1 MIEPALTGRLLAG
14 DKLACARLISIVE
27 NESSGYLE
35 ALKAVY
41 PHAGNAYVIGV
52 TGPPGS
58 GKSTLTDK
66 LAKALIDKSEE
77 KIGIIAIDPT
87 SPFTKGAILGDRI
100 RMGGVSDSKNV
111 FIRSMGTRGHLGG
124 LSKATANA
132 VVVLAAYGCAY
143 IFVETVGVGQ
153 SEIDIVGCADTTL
166 MVLAPGL
173 GDDIQAI
180 KAGVMEIGDVFAVN
194 KADRDG
200 AEKTYRETM
209 AMLDFRT
216 DWDFKPPV
224 CLTVAETGE
233 GVDALLENI
242 VAHKN
247 YLTGSGKLAGKRERK
262 KAVHVRDIIRDHLDR
277 RIEELLSSYSG
288 SKEEENG
295 VGRDGVSSRDGA
307 SSRGDPY
314 SLSES
319 IISKID
325 KPE

>member
-1 MIEPALTGRLLAG
+1 MDPALTGRLLAG
-14 DKLACARLISIVE
+14 DKRACARLISIVE
-27 NESSGYLE
+27 NESPGYME

-41 PHAGNAYVIGV
+41 PYAGKSYVIGV

-66 LAKALIDKSEE
+66 LAMALTKEDE

-100 RMGGVSDSKNV
+100 RMGGVSDNRNV

-132 VVVLAAYGCAY
+132 VVILSAFGCAY

-153 SEIDIVGCADTTL
+153 SEIDIAGCADTTL

-200 AEKTYRETM
+200 AEKTCRETR
-209 AMLDFRT
+209 AMLDFKT
-216 DWDFKPPV
+216 NWDFKPPV
-224 CLTVAETGE
+224 CMTVAETGE
-233 GVDALLENI
+233 GVDALLTSLM
-242 VAHKN
+242 AHKSF
-247 YLTGSGKLAGKRERK
+247 LSDSGNLALKRASK
-262 KAVHVRDIIRDHLDR
+262 KAVHVRDILRDRLDR
-277 RIEELLSSYSG
+277 RIEELIPSYLGDEYGQS
-288 SKEEENG
+288 
-295 VGRDGVSSRDGA
+295 
-307 SSRGDPY
+307 DPY

-319 IISKID
+319 IIGQIECTGS
-325 KPE
+325 

>member
-1 MIEPALTGRLLAG
+1 MPMDPSLTSRLLAG
-14 DKLACARLISIVE
+14 DKRACARLISIVE
-27 NESSGYLE
+27 NESPGYLD

-41 PHAGNAYVIGV
+41 PRSGGAYVIGV

-66 LAKALIDKSEE
+66 LAKMLADRGE
-77 KIGIIAIDPT
+77 KIGIIATDPT

-100 RMGGVSDSKNV
+100 RMGGVSENKNV
-111 FIRSMGTRGHLGG
+111 FIRSMGARCHLGG

-132 VVVLAAYGCAY
+132 LVILSAYGCTY

-153 SEIDIVGCADTTL
+153 SEIDIARCADTT
-166 MVLAPGL
+166 MIVLAPGL

-200 AEKTYRETM
+200 AERTMLETK
-209 AMLDFRT
+209 AMLDFKS

-233 GVDALLENI
+233 GVDTLLSNI
-242 VAHKN
+242 VSHRD
-247 YLTGSGKLAGKRERK
+247 YLQRSGKLAEKRKRRK
-262 KAVHVRDIIRDHLDR
+262 ADQVRDIIRDTLDR
-277 RIEELLSSYSG
+277 RIEELITSYPDV
-288 SKEEENG
+288 KDEEN
-295 VGRDGVSSRDGA
+295 
-307 SSRGDPY
+307 DPY
-314 SLSES
+314 TLAEN
-319 IISKID
+319 IIGRM
-325 KPE
+325 EF

>member
-1 MIEPALTGRLLAG
+1 MDSTLTGRLLSG

-27 NESSGYLE
+27 NESPGYLE

-41 PHAGNAYVIGV
+41 PHAQNAYVIGV

-58 GKSTLTDK
+58 GKSTITDK
-66 LAKALIDKSEE
+66 LVKALADKDG

-87 SPFTKGAILGDRI
+87 SSFTKGAILGDRI
-100 RMGGVSDSKNV
+100 RMGGVSENKNV

-132 VVVLAAYGCAY
+132 LVILAAYGCAY
-143 IFVETVGVGQ
+143 IFIETVGVGQ
-153 SEIDIVGCADTTL
+153 SEIDIVSCADTTL

-194 KADRDG
+194 KADREG

-209 AMLDFRT
+209 AMLDFNSN
-216 DWDFKPPV
+216 WDFKPPV

-233 GVDALLENI
+233 GIDTLLENI
-242 VAHKN
+242 LAHKN
-247 YLTGSGKLAGKRERK
+247 YLINSGKLIEKRERK
-262 KAVHVRDIIRDHLDR
+262 KAVHVRDIIRDRLDR
-277 RIEELLSSYSG
+277 RIEELISSYSEG
-288 SKEEENG
+288 KDEKG
-295 VGRDGVSSRDGA
+295 TAPAGGA
-307 SSRGDPY
+307 ASINGDPY

-319 IISKID
+319 IINQIDYSKV
-325 KPE
+325 